1 MSPDTALRRAHPTK
15 ASLQHRLQLR
25 FCSKFFRRGT
35 MSTEGVVGNFPP
47 LAGTSTVTR
56 QIEEAQACTLMRL
69 VRSRHD

>member
-1 MSPDTALRRAHPTK
+1 MSA
-15 ASLQHRLQLR
+15 
-25 FCSKFFRRGT
+25 
-35 MSTEGVVGNFPP
+35 EGVVGNFPP